1 MTKKKECDVK
11 VPLFLIA
18 PAIAGGVKKRGG
30 KRYRVSVV
38 RTAEHQYQ
46 IKYTCQAVHANHT
59 RAPLNISPFTRE
71 HPSKDE
77 VEDHA

>member
-18 PAIAGGVKKRGG
+18 TAIARGVVKRGG
-30 KRYRVSVV
+30 KRYRVPVV

-46 IKYTCQAVHANHT
+46 IKYTCHAVHANHT
-59 RAPLNISPFTRE
+59 RAPLNLSSFTLE
-71 HPSKDE
+71 HPSKDN